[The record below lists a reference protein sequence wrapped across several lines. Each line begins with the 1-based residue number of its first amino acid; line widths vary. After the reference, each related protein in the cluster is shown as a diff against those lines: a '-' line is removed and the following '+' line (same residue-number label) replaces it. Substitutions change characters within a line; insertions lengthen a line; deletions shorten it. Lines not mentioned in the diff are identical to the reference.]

1 MHCSAIFVVHVLKQL
16 SLTWGTNSLDP
27 YGSNVESNSST
38 LSIVL
43 ELVWSWYGAQ
53 IDTLQCLRFVFPKFL
68 FPIGYSCNF
77 KIRNS
82 LEN

>member
-43 ELVWSWYGAQ
+43 GLVWS
-53 IDTLQCLRFVFPKFL
+53 
-68 FPIGYSCNF
+68 SN
-77 KIRNS
+77 
-82 LEN
+82 